1 MDPEDKDLMVK
12 ENMTS
17 MLGMQEIAGQ
27 GVLRIVEKV
36 PNANLS

>member
-27 GVLRIVEKV
+27 IVYRIVGKAS
-36 PNANLS
+36 NANLS